1 MSNFTIE
8 MGNNLLDLIL
18 SSILVEN
25 TSGLYYSLK
34 IHQINIFNGKL
45 GSDPFKNVLQKRT
58 SKTFSY
64 PIKKIQSIEKI
75 FLIKLCPFQHH
86 KLRKAKKKKKNYY
99 SQQMVF
105 LIINMEIYDF
115 LLGDLYSTFQC
126 K

>member
-34 IHQINIFNGKL
+34 IHQINIFDGKL
-45 GSDPFKNVLQKRT
+45 SSDPFKNVLQKRT

-64 PIKKIQSIEKI
+64 PIKNSIDKENI
-75 FLIKLCPFQHH
+75 L
-86 KLRKAKKKKKNYY
+86 N
-99 SQQMVF
+99 
-105 LIINMEIYDF
+105 
-115 LLGDLYSTFQC
+115 
-126 K
+126 